1 MGGSGLASTPLDYDR
16 FLAML
21 LGYGETQGRRVMG
34 ELAVRVGTSDLLPD
48 TLLGQEDYGTKWGF
62 GALGRVG
69 RGMQD
74 GVYGWAGAAG
84 TLGFVDFKRGLRAG
98 LFTQY
103 MPSFEYNLLDEFP
116 AAILADL
123 AAQGRA

>member
-1 MGGSGLASTPLDYDR
+1 
-16 FLAML
+16 ML
-21 LGYGETQGRRVMG
+21 LGYGEFDGKRVLS
-34 ELAVRVGTSDLLPD
+34 EAAVRLGTSDLLPD
-48 TLLGQEDYGTKWGF
+48 TLTGKDEYGTTWGF

-69 RGMQD
+69 RGDQA

-84 TLGFVDFKRGLRAG
+84 TLGFVDMKRQLRAG

-103 MPSFEYNLLDEFP
+103 MPQMEYPLLDEFP

-123 AAQGRA
+123 AAQDRA